1 MSRVRADDYQAKSK
15 VILDQ
20 AAALFSEVG
29 FPQAKLQDVAALCG
43 ATKSML
49 YHYFP
54 NKDVL
59 LLALLSEHLER
70 LAADLDHVVEQPLPP
85 EDRFRLLV
93 RTYVLKS
100 AQSRQRHVTAMN
112 DVKYLPPEM
121 RRKVEILE
129 KGVVDRVTRI
139 LVDLHPRLDTPHY
152 KPYAL
157 LLLGMLNWT
166 DLWYKSAGPMSEDEL
181 CERISRLFL
190 TGILAQTTSA

>member
-1 MSRVRADDYQAKSK
+1 MPRVRAEDYEAKSK
-15 VILDQ
+15 VILDR

-54 NKDVL
+54 NKDLL

-70 LAADLDHVVEQPLPP
+70 LAADLDSVVGQPLSP

-121 RRKVEILE
+121 RRKVELLE
-129 KGVVDRVTRI
+129 KGIVDRVTAI
-139 LVDLHPRLDTPHY
+139 LIDLHPRLDTTHY

-166 DLWYKSAGPMSEDEL
+166 DLWYRTNGPFSEDEL
-181 CERISRLFL
+181 CDRISHLFL
-190 TGILAQTTSA
+190 TGFLARTPSA